1 MTNMD
6 APHLTVAVYP
16 DPGDGDTV
24 DEIRHLL
31 LQRGARPDDNGF
43 IERHR
48 RMLVGQVPHG
58 GSGDPRPIEIVMSAG
73 PLGDP
78 GYRRREMVAFARY
91 VTGLLVAVAERTRPL
106 YGGIGVEQIFPRPAE
121 LRAGLH
127 RQGFVTDPL
136 FVRGDLLARSQ
147 LGAVLAGEYRR
158 AIEGPAGTV
167 FASWWPFVD
176 GRADAPPGG
185 DKWAGGQVLGRVV
198 ARYLLERER
207 AAPAEP
213 S

>member
-1 MTNMD
+1 M
-6 APHLTVAVYP
+6 
-16 DPGDGDTV
+16 
-24 DEIRHLL
+24 
-31 LQRGARPDDNGF
+31 
-43 IERHR
+43 
-48 RMLVGQVPHG
+48 
-58 GSGDPRPIEIVMSAG
+58 
-73 PLGDP
+73 
-78 GYRRREMVAFARY
+78 
-91 VTGLLVAVAERTRPL
+91 
-106 YGGIGVEQIFPRPAE
+106 EQIFPRPAE

-176 GRADAPPGG
+176 GRPAAPDAPSGG